1 LTGKTALAGA
11 QGPDELFALRA
22 VSRVAETGSFSAA
35 ARALGVQVSSVTR
48 AVQRVEA
55 RLGASLFRRS
65 THGLS
70 LTEGGRAYTAHL
82 AHFLAEEDALRDRL
96 AAMRGA
102 AEGTLRVTVPVFV
115 AERVLPR
122 VVERF
127 ARAHPVASLDLH
139 ASDDLRDLV
148 KEGFDLAVRLGPLPD
163 SALRG
168 RRVVSFRR
176 VVVAAPAFVRE
187 RGAPRHPRQ
196 LAALPGL
203 LYGSGAGRVTWS
215 FRRRSGARARVEVS
229 GPVRSNNLELLA
241 ALAAAG
247 LGVARLPDWAARDG
261 LRDGRLVELL
271 AAWAHESE
279 RGRPALFAVHAEDPA
294 KDRLRRAFLALL
306 EEAAREP

>member
-1 LTGKTALAGA
+1 MTLLFAFLLGLAGDGGA
-11 QGPDELFALRA
+11 RRIVVAPGGEVTTVAAALRLA
-22 VSRVAETGSFSAA
+22 QAGDTVVVTA
-35 ARALGVQVSSVTR
+35 GVYHEPQ
-48 AVQRVEA
+48 
-55 RLGASLFRRS
+55 
-65 THGLS
+65 
-70 LTEGGRAYTAHL
+70 
-82 AHFLAEEDALRDRL
+82 
-96 AAMRGA
+96 
-102 AEGTLRVTVPVFV
+102 LRVTVPVFV

-229 GPVRSNNLELLA
+229 GPVRSSNLELLA
-241 ALAAAG
+241 ALAHASAG
-247 LGVARLPDWAARDG
+247 LVHQALGQPLGQGEARPVERHQLERLAVAADLDQVSGKHCAPVAARWC
-261 LRDGRLVELL
+261 R
-271 AAWAHESE
+271 S
-279 RGRPALFAVHAEDPA
+279 
-294 KDRLRRAFLALL
+294 RRC
-306 EEAAREP
+306 RQ